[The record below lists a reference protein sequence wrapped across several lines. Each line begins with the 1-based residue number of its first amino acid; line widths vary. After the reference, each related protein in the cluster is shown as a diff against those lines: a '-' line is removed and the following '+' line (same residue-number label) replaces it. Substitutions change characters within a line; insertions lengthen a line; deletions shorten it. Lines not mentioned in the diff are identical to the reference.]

1 MMMDNSTHHLQQVVQ
16 LNNVNPQPTIMKSPG
31 EMENFLTIRLLM
43 QGKVNNSSTLIF
55 VFFHEHNFISR
66 KSEVLLENVVIISK
80 RFEKKVVL
88 VLISVM
94 VQHRNVLLPW
104 LEQLKHYQKHLI

>member
-43 QGKVNNSSTLIF
+43 QGKVNKI
-55 VFFHEHNFISR
+55 
-66 KSEVLLENVVIISK
+66 
-80 RFEKKVVL
+80 
-88 VLISVM
+88 
-94 VQHRNVLLPW
+94 HRL
-104 LEQLKHYQKHLI
+104 